1 MKSKQHSG
9 LAVALFAVAAG
20 SMFSACM
27 GGGGGGGASDGTTTS
42 TQSAASSPGAAAA
55 GDTTASAQPAAP
67 AATGT
72 EGTTG
77 ATGAGGSTGTT
88 VAAGTPATTTPATA
102 ATPAATVA
110 SGSATGT
117 IVPLYTYPTDAS
129 WAAVAAAKT
138 AHPSVPV
145 IAVVNP
151 SNGPGAAKDP
161 AYTAGIQKL
170 TAAGVK
176 VMGYD
181 HTSYGARATAEVE
194 ADIDSWHSFY
204 PGVTGIFFDEQAN
217 AAGHEAYYKSLT
229 AYAKS
234 HGMDFTV
241 GNPGSD
247 ATASYVGTVDV
258 ELIYESASLPALSYL
273 AGWHT
278 GYDRH
283 NFGIIP
289 YGVASFDPSY
299 VQAAAHDV
307 GYIYIQ
313 SDAMPNPWDSVPAY
327 LDTLVASLTS

>member
-1 MKSKQHSG
+1 MKSKQFSG
-9 LAVALFAVAAG
+9 LAAAVLAVATG
-20 SMFSACM
+20 SMFSACNM
-27 GGGGGGGASDGTTTS
+27 GGGGGGQGDGTTAS
-42 TQSAASSPGAAAA
+42 TQSAASASGATAA
-55 GDTTASAQPAAP
+55 GDTAASAQPAATAAP
-67 AATGT
+67 ATTGT

-77 ATGAGGSTGTT
+77 TTGAGGTT
-88 VAAGTPATTTPATA
+88 GTPAATTPAAA

-117 IVPLYTYPTDAS
+117 IVPLYTYPTDPS

-138 AHPSVPV
+138 AHPSVPI

-161 AYTAGIQKL
+161 SYTAGIQKL

-176 VMGYD
+176 VLGYD
-181 HTSYGARATAEVE
+181 HTSYGARTTAEVE

-217 AAGHEAYYKSLT
+217 AAGHEAYYKALT

-247 ATASYVGTVDV
+247 AGASYVGTVDV

-327 LDTLVASLTS
+327 LDTLVAALTS